1 MSANGLHPDVRRAM
15 ALECAVEVTASR
27 ADPEATRKAAE
38 MFARFLAG
46 EAEEAPV
53 ALLQRVK

>member
-1 MSANGLHPDVRRAM
+1 MSANGIHEHARRMM
-15 ALECAVEVTASR
+15 ALEAAVHITEAKQ
-27 ADPEATRKAAE
+27 DPEATRKAAE

-53 ALLQRVK
+53 VRLQRVK